1 MYVQRLSLGPART
14 PREIKILIAGG
25 LSLLFLRL
33 TEGQDEA
40 SFSGKLAD
48 EVYKQ

>member
-1 MYVQRLSLGPART
+1 MFSYLSLGPARN

-25 LSLLFLRL
+25 LSLLLLSL
-33 TEGQDEA
+33 TEGQNEVLV
-40 SFSGKLAD
+40 SGNLAD